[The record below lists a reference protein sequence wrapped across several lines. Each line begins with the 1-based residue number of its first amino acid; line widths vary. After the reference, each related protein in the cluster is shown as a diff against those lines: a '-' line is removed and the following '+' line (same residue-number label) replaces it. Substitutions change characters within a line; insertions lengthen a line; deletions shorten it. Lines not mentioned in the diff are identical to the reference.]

1 MCYSPNAEGISLLV
15 CHLFKERIQ
24 DFGKE
29 RGGKLFIILYKTDT
43 NSNLYHCSTCSI
55 LKLSKT

>member
-29 RGGKLFIILYKTDT
+29 RGGGREAVYYTI
-43 NSNLYHCSTCSI
+43 
-55 LKLSKT
+55 